1 DGGDTA
7 GNGKLGV
14 LQAAIH
20 HADRKLQANINSGMY
35 QDEIDIKN
43 LKLSKRFG
51 RRNGGS
57 KFPAP
62 EVTERHPDGAIA
74 VASGALGTLLQGDIL
89 QAIGSKISARSD
101 TFVVRAYGDVGGGA
115 GTRPTSRAYVEA
127 IVQRTPEYV
136 DDSKISGNAP
146 HDPRPHSKVGEGFK
160 AKLSAV
166 NTHLGRRF
174 RVVSLRWM
182 SENEI

>member
-35 QDEIDIKN
+35 QDEIDIEGK
-43 LKLSKRFG
+43 KLRG
-51 RRNGGS
+51 LADVNGGS
-57 KFPAP
+57 NQRFPFPEVADHPDKAFPA
-62 EVTERHPDGAIA
+62 
-74 VASGALGTLLQGDIL
+74 ASGAVGTLLQGDIL
-89 QAIGSKISARSD
+89 QAIGSRISARSD

-115 GTRPTSRAYVEA
+115 GSRVTSRAYVEA

-174 RVVSLRWM
+174 RVISLRWM
-182 SENEI
+182 NENEI